1 VILLP
6 VKNLANAKQR
16 LAPVLEQQA
25 RTELAKA
32 MLSDV
37 VEALAAYAGD
47 EVAIA
52 TSDPFAI
59 ELAGQYGFEI
69 IRDESNVSETDAIE
83 MATHV
88 CESRGVESTLVIP
101 GDIPLIEPSDIR
113 AIYDSSPETGSVLV
127 PSNDKRGTNAV
138 LRRPAALFPL
148 RFGNDSFM
156 PHLAAAIGTN
166 KSCVVLS
173 LPRIALDIDTPE
185 DLRELAQAPG
195 EKRSQLL
202 ARKFGFGGAQSA
214 LSVSDLLKGSE
225 GLKASDGVKNDSSL
239 IAAKS

>member
-16 LAPVLEQQA
+16 LAQVLDQQA
-25 RTELAKA
+25 RTELAQA

-37 VEALAAYAGD
+37 METLAAYAGNG
-47 EVAIA
+47 VSLA
-52 TSDPFAI
+52 TSDPFAVAM
-59 ELAGQYGFEI
+59 AGQYGFEI
-69 IRDESNVSETDAIE
+69 IRDESNLSETDAIE
-83 MATHV
+83 MATRV

-101 GDIPLIEPSDIR
+101 GDIPLIEAADIR
-113 AIYDSSPETGSVLV
+113 AIYDSSPQTGSVLV
-127 PSNDKRGTNAV
+127 PSADKRGTNAV
-138 LRRPAALFPL
+138 LRKPAALFPL

-156 PHLAAAIGTN
+156 PHLAAAISTN

-202 ARKFGFGGAQSA
+202 ARKFGFGGGQSA
-214 LSVSDLLKGSE
+214 LPVSDSLNACE
-225 GLKASDGVKNDSSL
+225 GLKASEAPKKASGFL
-239 IAAKS
+239 AAKS